1 MQIAPEVRELEE
13 LAGKANVKITRALAK
28 AGVAHSTYFRWTHD
42 GAEPLAKTV
51 RKVRAAIEELS
62 AKR

>member
-13 LAGKANVKITRALAK
+13 LAGEANIPITRALAR
-28 AGVAHSTYFRWTHD
+28 AGVANSTYFRWKHE

-51 RKVRAAIEELS
+51 RKVRAALEELKQAS
-62 AKR
+62 